1 MLLLCVI
8 DYYFWLS
15 RPVHV
20 SNLHYFYALS
30 LYMCCC
36 IHLQMYDNIAALR
49 FDTGMNGEMVAN
61 ALVSAEGEV
70 MELKQPV
77 PAEGRVEDW
86 MTGVLL
92 EMRRTNRLITKEA
105 IYFYSHQKTR

>member
-1 MLLLCVI
+1 
-8 DYYFWLS
+8 
-15 RPVHV
+15 
-20 SNLHYFYALS
+20 
-30 LYMCCC
+30 
-36 IHLQMYDNIAALR
+36 MYDNIAALR
-49 FDTGMNGEMVAN
+49 FDTGMDGEMVAS
-61 ALVSAEGEV
+61 AMVSAEGEV

-105 IYFYSHQKTR
+105 IYFYSHRKTRWGHALNHHESVLSIKVLIELACLSD